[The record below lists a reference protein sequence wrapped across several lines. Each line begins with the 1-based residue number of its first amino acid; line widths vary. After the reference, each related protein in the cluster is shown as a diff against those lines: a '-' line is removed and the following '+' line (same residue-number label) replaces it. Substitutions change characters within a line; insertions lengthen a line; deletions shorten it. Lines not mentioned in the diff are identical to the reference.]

1 MLRHT
6 MARVLVAGTGI
17 TGAATAAALRQ
28 ELPEDATITL
38 WDKSHGAG
46 GRMSTSRKPGDDT
59 CTVDLGAQYFTLTP
73 QYKTKRQSLFDELES
88 AGVVKPFKGVLEGD
102 NSVDCRHYVTPA
114 GSGSLVKHYLAKSGA
129 EAKYEHHIS
138 QVDFKSGDCQAVQ
151 VTTQAGTSQEFDAVI
166 LTMPVPQIL
175 QLKGAIQR
183 SIAGQSSVRACLEK
197 VSYSS
202 RFCLGLFYPPGTQL
216 PFQWDAKYFFDG
228 PCIRFVAI
236 DNRKRGLR
244 DVPPSVL
251 VHTSVPFSL
260 QHLETDKEAMKP
272 LIMQHLR
279 DILPDLP
286 EPEVVKSH
294 KWRYSQV
301 FQQYEGSPGCVV
313 LETKPLVIL
322 AGDAFAQK
330 GNFSGALDSAEAT
343 VQAVTKCINSSL

>member
-88 AGVVKPFKGVLEGD
+88 AGVFKPFKGVLEGD

-138 QVDFKSGDCQAVQ
+138 QVDFKSGDGQAVQ

-175 QLKGAIQR
+175 QLKGAIQQ
-183 SIAGQSSVRACLEK
+183 SI
-197 VSYSS
+197 
-202 RFCLGLFYPPGTQL
+202 
-216 PFQWDAKYFFDG
+216 
-228 PCIRFVAI
+228 
-236 DNRKRGLR
+236 

-343 VQAVTKCINSSL
+343 VQAVTKSINSSL